1 MMITGGSFNNVNNW
15 AVLKKVNIFSV
26 DQASDNDQN
35 NRLIKEVMNN
45 FTVALRNNYN
55 ISTSLMII
63 NGAQNT
69 TSYTSTSC
77 TPSFS
82 SNQVSKSSCLS
93 SPNQFTSKLSY
104 FQNLS
109 FTVFVQSGKSKT
121 EAFIEPWFISSS
133 TDNVIFSIPLSFA
146 WVNYNR
152 QKGEVIFN
160 GPNTLNADFM
170 NFTVPLIRISSNME
184 NLAVYYYVKVYSCKV
199 TNWDT

>member
-69 TSYTSTSC
+69 
-77 TPSFS
+77 
-82 SNQVSKSSCLS
+82 
-93 SPNQFTSKLSY
+93 
-104 FQNLS
+104 
-109 FTVFVQSGKSKT
+109 
-121 EAFIEPWFISSS
+121 I
-133 TDNVIFSIPLSFA
+133 
-146 WVNYNR
+146 
-152 QKGEVIFN
+152 
-160 GPNTLNADFM
+160 
-170 NFTVPLIRISSNME
+170 
-184 NLAVYYYVKVYSCKV
+184 
-199 TNWDT
+199 